1 MTARAQLPPH
11 SDTSPSEIVGPGASY
26 ALVHAGNLGE
36 NGAPMRDVALAL
48 VEGGWPVFPCGQD
61 KAPLVGGGFKARS
74 CDAEKVRLW
83 WTTYP
88 DAMPAICPGDQ
99 GLAALDVDSR
109 DAALAAA
116 TALPGAL
123 TGGFIVE
130 TGGTSAPFE
139 YGSET
144 RAPMHV
150 YVHATEQP
158 KIPGVVVR
166 YLGGYV
172 IAPGARRGE
181 RVYRVTS
188 AEVPASWTAVAPA
201 PIPAMPQRAE
211 LLERVGAAVA
221 CIPNTESTDREQY
234 VAVAHMVK
242 GAVGEAGHD
251 IFMAWAAKY
260 PGAVDPDEDARVFD
274 TISAPRTGWPELWR
288 YASLHGFDASAEI
301 AADARNDFGDE
312 PPQLVLVE
320 DTRSKVQR
328 LLADVNA
335 AKDSIARYSAMR
347 LLRKMGFGNGEI
359 NSMLFE
365 AAPTRKEDYGTS
377 LGYLLDHP
385 ELDVEPKAVLP
396 HLAWSGLKTL
406 VSSREKMG
414 KSTLAMAAAA
424 AATRGDVFLNEQTT
438 KQRVLWVTEEP
449 RVVCKLRAHAF
460 GCTRDDFFILP
471 MGYNTPSQLQGA
483 VAHWAPTLV
492 VIDTLYRFAGVEDEN
507 DASVWTPLMNLFD
520 GITATSAALLLLVHA
535 IKHSEKGEYRGSSAI
550 GGFVDAILEMHVPKN
565 GGNVRQLSGR
575 GRLHFG
581 KPFAVRCLNL
591 DKGEFDL
598 LTDVDTHK
606 TEEMEQDLMTY
617 VKEYPGRMKTRIT
630 KGVVGNATT
639 KGVVFDTLVASAQ
652 IVLVDKKNKES
663 GYRVADV
670 FTNPDAKE

>member
-1 MTARAQLPPH
+1 MTVRAQLPPH

-26 ALVHAGNLGE
+26 ALVHAGTLGE

-48 VEGGWPVFPCGQD
+48 VAGGWPVFPCGQD

-74 CDAEKVRLW
+74 RDPEKVRLW

-88 DAMPAICPGDQ
+88 EAMPAIVPGDC
-99 GLAALDVDSR
+99 GFAALDVDSTK
-109 DAALAAA
+109 AAEAVRAAGFSLAE
-116 TALPGAL
+116 
-123 TGGFIVE
+123 GFIVE
-130 TGGTSAPFE
+130 TGGTSQPFE
-139 YGSET
+139 LDGEQH
-144 RAPMHV
+144 RPI
-150 YVHATEQP
+150 HAYIVAAEQP
-158 KIPGVVVR
+158 KLPGVVVR
-166 YLGGYV
+166 FQGGYV
-172 IAPGARRGE
+172 IAPGARRGD
-181 RVYRVTS
+181 RVYRV
-188 AEVPASWTAVAPA
+188 AHAGQPEAWTAPA

-312 PPQLVLVE
+312 PPPQLVLVE

-335 AKDSIARYSAMR
+335 AKDNIDRYSAMR

-365 AAPTRKEDYGTS
+365 AGPTRQEDYGTS

-385 ELDVEPKAVLP
+385 ELDVEPKVVLP

-424 AATRGDVFLNEQTT
+424 AATRGDVFLGVQTT

-449 RVVCKLRAHAF
+449 RVVCKLRSHAF

-471 MGYNTPSQLQGA
+471 MGYNTPSRLLGA

-520 GITATSAALLLLVHA
+520 QVTATSASLLLLVHA

-550 GGFVDAILEMHVPKN
+550 GGFVDAILEMSVPKN
-565 GGNVRQLSGR
+565 GGNIRQLAGR

-581 KPFAVRCLNL
+581 KPFAVRCLNV
-591 DKGEFDL
+591 DKGEFDMCA
-598 LTDVDTHK
+598 DVDTRK
-606 TEEMEQDLMTY
+606 TQELEHNILTH
-617 VKEYPGRMKTRIT
+617 VKENPGQLKTHIT
-630 KGVVGNATT
+630 KSVSGNATMKST
-639 KGVVFDTLVASAQ
+639 VFDALVARAE
-652 IVLVDKKNKES
+652 IELVDEDDKES

-670 FTNPDAKE
+670 FTNPDAQA